1 MFSSLSGR
9 IVGVDKLL
17 ELSSVYVLYASAY
30 SFGVRV
36 VALFASSSS
45 DAVVVGQDQA
55 WQG

>member
-1 MFSSLSGR
+1 MFSSFGGR

-17 ELSSVYVLYASAY
+17 ELSSVYVLYTSAY
-30 SFGVRV
+30 CFGVRV

>member
-1 MFSSLSGR
+1 MFSSFGGR

-17 ELSSVYVLYASAY
+17 ELSGVYVLYTRKY
-30 SFGVRV
+30 NFGVRV

-45 DAVVVGQDQA
+45 DADVVGEDQA